1 MRESFN
7 VTCGSI
13 REISM
18 GQAHDDHK
26 RERET
31 SRGRERENLDLDLDL
46 EGRLSDLSWGREREV
61 QKVEHINSVKC
72 SSSSTDR

>member
-1 MRESFN
+1 
-7 VTCGSI
+7 
-13 REISM
+13 M

-46 EGRLSDLSWGREREV
+46 EGRLSDLSWGRERGT
-61 QKVEHINSVKC
+61 KSGAHKF
-72 SSSSTDR
+72 R